1 MYEPIEQLEDLSLQ
15 PPEIQ
20 TQQPLER
27 GNLRGLNLDSELYD
41 RYTEAKDFLDL
52 VLTDSEVS
60 PNQVSTVM
68 NSVNSILKEIVKMQT
83 EVQNAE
89 KVKKLELAM
98 ITALKLATPEVQE
111 AFFAEFERLS
121 GKDE

>member
-15 PPEIQ
+15 PPEAQ

-52 VLTDSEVS
+52 VLTDSEVT

>member
-121 GKDE
+121 A

>member
-15 PPEIQ
+15 PPEVQ

-68 NSVNSILKEIVKMQT
+68 NSVNSILKEIAKMQT

-121 GKDE
+121 AEK